1 MSTPVIDLA
10 DEAPA
15 PGERPAE
22 HATTRIDR
30 DVVVIGAGIT
40 GLVAAR
46 RLVEAGRTVAVLEA
60 RDRVGGRTWSQTI
73 DGSFLELGGQWIS
86 VEQTALKALLA
97 ELGKETF
104 SRYRDGNSVYL
115 GPDGERRAFT
125 GSFPVGDETLAE
137 IDRLVAALDA
147 LAAEL
152 DVDAPWDH
160 PRAGELD
167 RMPFG
172 SWLASLSDDEEAIR
186 IVDHYIAAGML
197 TKPSHAF
204 SVLQAMLMV
213 ASAESFENL
222 IDEGLLLDERV
233 VGGMQSVS
241 EQIAAEL
248 GDEVVHLSTPVRR
261 IEWSATADGA
271 PGEVVAIGDGLR
283 VHARSAVIALPPN
296 LYSTIDYVPALPRLQ
311 QVAHQH
317 QSMGLVIKAQAA
329 YERPFWREEGLS
341 GTGFGSREL
350 VCEVYDNTSPHEE
363 RGTLVGF
370 IAGAR
375 AEEAWALPEA
385 ERRQAVLDSFAAY
398 FGDEAR
404 HPLAFFLS
412 DWGSER
418 YTRGAYASSYDL
430 GGLSRWGHLQNRPVG
445 PLYFASSDIQGA
457 GYMHVDGGVRI
468 GSDTAR
474 RIDAGF
480 ASSGAMSPEA
490 ALVGV
495 AAE

>member
-1 MSTPVIDLA
+1 MTAPATTIA
-10 DEAPA
+10 DETTHAA
-15 PGERPAE
+15 TAGGEAQL
-22 HATTRIDR
+22 DR
-30 DVVVIGAGIT
+30 DVVVIGAGIS
-40 GLVAAR
+40 GLMAAR
-46 RLVEAGRTVAVLEA
+46 RLLEAGNSVAVLEA
-60 RDRVGGRTWSQTI
+60 RDRVGGRTWSQAI

-86 VEQTALKALLA
+86 VEQSALKALLA

-104 SRYRDGNSVYL
+104 SRYRDGDSVYL
-115 GPDGERRAFT
+115 GPDGERHAFS
-125 GSFPVGDETLAE
+125 GSFPVGDVTLAE

-152 DVDAPWDH
+152 DVDAPWSH
-160 PRAGELD
+160 PRAAELD
-167 RMPFG
+167 RVSFAG
-172 SWLASLSDDEEAIR
+172 WLASLSDDEEAIR

-248 GDEVVHLSTPVRR
+248 GDVVHLSTPVRR
-261 IEWSATADGA
+261 IEWTTEGDGA

-283 VHARSAVIALPPN
+283 VHARYAVVAVPPN
-296 LYSTIDYVPALPRLQ
+296 LYSTIEYLPALPRTQ

-329 YERPFWREEGLS
+329 YDRPFWREQGLS
-341 GTGFGSREL
+341 GTGFGSRQL
-350 VCEVYDNTSPHEE
+350 VCEVYDNTSPHES

-370 IAGAR
+370 IAGER

-385 ERRQAVLDSFAAY
+385 GRRQAVLDSFAAY

-404 HPLAFFLS
+404 EPLAFYLS
-412 DWGSER
+412 DWGSEQ

-430 GGLSRWGHLQNRPVG
+430 GGLSRWGHVQNQPVG
-445 PLYFASSDIQGA
+445 PLFFASSDIQGA

-474 RIDAGF
+474 RIREGF
-480 ASSGAMSPEA
+480 AEA
-490 ALVGV
+490 GV
-495 AAE
+495 ATTGATVAAAV